1 MEGHRANVL
10 ASAEI
15 GETLR
20 GVVTIARGQLA
31 GRHYRILLFGSWA
44 RGTALPTSDLDIA
57 IDAPGL
63 ESATMTRIREQVDE
77 LPTLRKIDVVDVG
90 EMDAGFRR
98 VALDDAVLL
107 ESR

>member
-10 ASAEI
+10 ASTEI

-20 GVVTIARGQLA
+20 RVVTIARGQLA
-31 GRHYRILLFGSWA
+31 GRRYRILLFGSWA

-57 IDAPGL
+57 IDAPDL
-63 ESATMTRIREQVDE
+63 ESATMARIREQVDE